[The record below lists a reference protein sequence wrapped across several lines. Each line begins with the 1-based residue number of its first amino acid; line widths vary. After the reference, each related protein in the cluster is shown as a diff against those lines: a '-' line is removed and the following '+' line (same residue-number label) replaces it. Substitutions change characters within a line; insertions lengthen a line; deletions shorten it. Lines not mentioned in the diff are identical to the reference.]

1 VPVIAM
7 KSFPAPIRKRARNGN
22 ALVEFALVIVFLVP
36 ILFGVFSIGMSL
48 TMSVQA
54 AVVARDAGAMFMR
67 YVDFSTSANK
77 GLIVRIARGM
87 GMTETGGNGAVILT
101 QIMKIG
107 SAQCVPPY
115 ATTTA
120 CPNFNRHVI
129 VKRIVIG
136 NAALT
141 TSSVGTPAPS
151 IIGADGSIG
160 QSNYLAETSAR
171 ADAFD
176 AVMNLGAGEFAYVSE
191 AYFITPQL
199 DMPGVRT
206 GTFVYQRSV
215 F

>member
-1 VPVIAM
+1 M
-7 KSFPAPIRKRARNGN
+7 RKRARNGN

-48 TMSVQA
+48 TLSVQA

-67 YVDFSTSANK
+67 YVDFSVPANQA
-77 GLIVRIARGM
+77 LIVRIARGM
-87 GMTETGGNGAVILT
+87 GMTETGGNGVVILS
-101 QIMKIG
+101 QIMKVG
-107 SAQCVPPY
+107 AAQCVPPY
-115 ATTTA
+115 ADTTA

-129 VKRIVIG
+129 IKRIVIG

-141 TSSVGTPAPS
+141 TSSIGTPGPS
-151 IIGADGSIG
+151 IITADGSIG
-160 QSNYLAETSAR
+160 QSDYLADSSAR

-176 AVMNLGAGEFAYVSE
+176 SLMSLGDGEFAYVSE

>member
-1 VPVIAM
+1 MTNAT
-7 KSFPAPIRKRARNGN
+7 SSNRKRARSGN

-36 ILFGVFSIGMSL
+36 ILFGAFSIGMSL
-48 TMSVQA
+48 TLSVQA

-67 YVDFSTSANK
+67 YVDFSTVANK
-77 GLIVRIARGM
+77 ALVVRIARGM
-87 GMTETGGNGAVILT
+87 GMTATDGNGVVILS
-101 QIMKIG
+101 QIMKVG
-107 SAQCVPPY
+107 AAQCVPPY
-115 ATTTA
+115 ANTAA

-129 VKRIVIG
+129 IKRVIIG

-141 TSSVGTPAPS
+141 DSSVGTPAAG
-151 IIGADGSIG
+151 IITTDGSIG
-160 QSNYLAETSAR
+160 QSDYLADSSAR

-176 AVMNLGAGEFAYVSE
+176 SVMNLGAGEFAYVSE

-206 GTFVYQRSV
+206 NTFVYQRSV